1 MTDRE
6 MLETILRQQ
15 TETADRVDALI
26 SDVRSVL
33 LLAHEVANTRD
44 RVSLLER
51 RVAEIEDSAHN
62 TKARTADAPRPR
74 RSGSTERPNEGR

>member
-6 MLETILRQQ
+6 LLETILRQQ

-33 LLAHEVANTRD
+33 LLAHEIANTRD

-62 TKARTADAPRPR
+62 AGNGAA
-74 RSGSTERPNEGR
+74 E

>member
-6 MLETILRQQ
+6 LLETILRQQ

-62 TKARTADAPRPR
+62 TGNGAA
-74 RSGSTERPNEGR
+74 E